1 MKSRSSTKRIIPLII
16 ALIAVGAAFVFYLRS
31 SAVPKSRDYV
41 EAVGV
46 IEAAEVRLSAKT
58 SGAIGWLCCR
68 EGDNINA
75 GDEAARLDNR
85 ELLARLE
92 ERDAVLKGAV
102 ESLNAALTDVD
113 NARAQSEA
121 ARFEQQGAQGEV
133 RRITA
138 FLDEAKAGYERAK
151 SLFDEGFLTLKD
163 IDGAKTSLDAL
174 LAQLDSAFARSL
186 TAEAN
191 YRTSKAHI
199 KSIEARVP
207 VAAARKAQ
215 AEAEIKALKAALD
228 DTVIRSPITGV
239 AVYKAFEAGEFVRQ
253 GDGIYTVHDL
263 KDIWA
268 RIDVEETDI
277 GKIRLG
283 QAAEVMPSGL
293 TDKSYNAK
301 VIEAGTVGGFA
312 TQRDVTRGRQDIK
325 TFRVKAGIEKPDGRL
340 KPGMTVNVRIYFR

>member
-1 MKSRSSTKRIIPLII
+1 MKSRISAKRIIPLMI
-16 ALIAVGAAFVFYLRS
+16 ALIGVGAAFVYLNS
-31 SAVPKSRDYV
+31 SGSEKSKDYV

-46 IEAAEVRLSAKT
+46 IEAAEVRLSARS
-58 SGAIGWLCCR
+58 SGAIKWLCCR
-68 EGDNINA
+68 EGGNINA

-85 ELLARLE
+85 ELLARIE
-92 ERDAVLKGAV
+92 ERDAVLKGAE
-102 ESLNAALTDVD
+102 ESFNAALADVD

-121 ARFEQQGAQGEV
+121 TRFEQQGAQGEV

-138 FLDEAKAGYERAK
+138 FLDEAKAEHERAK
-151 SLFDEGFLTLKD
+151 SLFDEGFVTRKEFD
-163 IDGAKTSLDAL
+163 AAKTSLDAL
-174 LAQLDSAFARSL
+174 AAQFDSAFARSL
-186 TAEAN
+186 TADAN
-191 YRTSKAHI
+191 YRTSRAHI
-199 KSIEARVP
+199 KAIEARVP
-207 VAAARKAQ
+207 VAIARKAE
-215 AEAEIKALKAALD
+215 AEAELKALKAALD
-228 DTVIRSPITGV
+228 DTIVRSPITGV
-239 AVYKAFEAGEFVRQ
+239 AAYKAFETGEFVRQ

-283 QAAEVMPSGL
+283 QGAEVRPSGL

-301 VIEAGTVGGFA
+301 VMEAGEVGGFA

-325 TFRVKAGIEKPDGRL
+325 TFRVKAGIEQPDGRL

>member
-1 MKSRSSTKRIIPLII
+1 MKSRISAKMIIPLIV
-16 ALIAVGAAFVFYLRS
+16 ALIGVGAAFLYLNS
-31 SAVPKSRDYV
+31 SGSVKSKDYV

-46 IEAAEVRLSAKT
+46 IEAAEVRLSAKS
-58 SGAIGWLCCR
+58 SGAIKWLCCK

-92 ERDAVLKGAV
+92 EREAVLRGAE
-102 ESLNAALTDVD
+102 ESLNAALADVD

-138 FLDEAKAGYERAK
+138 FLDEAKADYERAK
-151 SLFDEGFLTLKD
+151 SLFDEGFVTRKD
-163 IDGAKTSLDAL
+163 LDAAKTSLDAL
-174 LAQLDSAFARSL
+174 SAELDSAVARSL
-186 TAEAN
+186 TADAN
-191 YRTSKAHI
+191 YRTSRAHI

-207 VAAARKAQ
+207 VAIAKK
-215 AEAEIKALKAALD
+215 AEAEAELKALKAALD
-228 DTVIRSPITGV
+228 DTIVRSPITGV
-239 AVYKAFEAGEFVRQ
+239 AAYKAFEAGEFVRQ

-277 GKIRLG
+277 GRIRLG
-283 QAAEVMPSGL
+283 APAEVRPSGL

-301 VIEAGTVGGFA
+301 VIEAGEVGGFA

-325 TFRVKAGIEKPDGRL
+325 TFRVKAGIETPDGRL